1 MTEAAATTVH
11 LLLLDDHTL
20 FRESATRLLAAE
32 PGFEVT
38 AHCGTIAEALQIL
51 QRQAID
57 VVLLDFD
64 LCESDGR
71 EFLRRAKEQRFQG
84 KVLVVTAGVEAR
96 VAAEMIRWGIS
107 GVFRKHDSAA
117 LLAQAIREVMAGK
130 VWLDQEQLQT
140 ALTTEAGAPQEN
152 RKRPFT
158 EREQQVLSCVFEG
171 LANKEIAARIG
182 ASESSVKATLQQ
194 LFSKTG
200 VRTRS
205 QLVRIVLEQ
214 HRDQI

>member
-20 FRESATRLLAAE
+20 FRESATRLLTAE

-64 LCESDGR
+64 LGESDGR
-71 EFLRRAKEQRFQG
+71 EFLRRAKEQGFQG

-96 VAAEMIRWGIS
+96 VAAEMIRW
-107 GVFRKHDSAA
+107 
-117 LLAQAIREVMAGK
+117 
-130 VWLDQEQLQT
+130 
-140 ALTTEAGAPQEN
+140 
-152 RKRPFT
+152 
-158 EREQQVLSCVFEG
+158 
-171 LANKEIAARIG
+171 
-182 ASESSVKATLQQ
+182 
-194 LFSKTG
+194 
-200 VRTRS
+200 
-205 QLVRIVLEQ
+205 
-214 HRDQI
+214 